1 LLREQMKRVLLG
13 DLLLELRE
21 QPRLLVGVREECGV
35 EWVASAESCGIN
47 RLANFSSCA
56 IAGLRYRA

>member
-1 LLREQMKRVLLG
+1 MKRVLLG

-21 QPRLLVGVREECGV
+21 QPRLLVGVREERGV
-35 EWVASAESCGIN
+35 ERIACPESCGVN

-56 IAGLRYRA
+56 IGGLW